1 MTRVGVLALQGD
13 VREHREML
21 DSLEVETVAVKRP
34 DDLNGLDGIVFP
46 GGESTAIAHLLKSSG
61 LAESLSGLIR
71 DDFPVF
77 GTCAGLILLSSE
89 ILDGRA
95 DQWSF
100 SALAVSVRRNG
111 YGRQIA
117 SFEVP
122 VQVDGLGEYE
132 AVFIRAPRVERVSD
146 SVRVLASLDKDGDHP
161 VLIRQGNL
169 WGCSFHPE
177 LTADSRIHGAFVESL

>member
-1 MTRVGVLALQGD
+1 
-13 VREHREML
+13 
-21 DSLEVETVAVKRP
+21 
-34 DDLNGLDGIVFP
+34 
-46 GGESTAIAHLLKSSG
+46 
-61 LAESLSGLIR
+61 LIR
-71 DDFPVF
+71 HDFPVF

-100 SALAVSVRRNG
+100 SALDVSVRRNG

-146 SVRVLASLDKDGDHP
+146 SVRVLASLDKDGEHP